1 MEEPAIKKR
10 RVLRS
15 SSAKKPNLS
24 TIERREISNTEV
36 KLYEEADINILAAI
50 RAQKKA
56 MLSLKRLSKKVN
68 DGITSV
74 ALQELIDGHDALV
87 DLRQSVVESR
97 TKFSQVRLDD
107 IIHVDLITLKLI
119 HFLPRKD
126 IGNLRLSC
134 KKIYKHVTTLCDQFN
149 VWKID
154 LNRFRQFPPS
164 ACFFT
169 SDKVME
175 MTLPRIP
182 LTPIQRDILEK
193 CANRIV
199 VLDGSANLHGYQALQ
214 DIPASACEN
223 MTSLQSLTVG
233 QTRYQSRKNF
243 IILLNQSGE
252 SLQEMALSRFDPK
265 NLTLLEPSRKFFQLT
280 RLHLQNCK
288 SSERSVREEDW
299 PKVAK
304 LINNCPN
311 LVDLSLQYFTIT
323 EEAIAPHTKMKKLE
337 LFMLFHTPV
346 AANIINL
353 MMSCRESLEY
363 LKIHCISTS
372 QIFAR
377 EWVLPKVKRVR
388 IKSNLSTDEKA
399 VLKEH
404 FNKNARI
411 TVQDA
416 RVIADFFP

>member
-1 MEEPAIKKR
+1 
-10 RVLRS
+10 LRS
-15 SSAKKPNLS
+15 SSAKKPNLP
-24 TIERREISNTEV
+24 TIERREISNDEV
-36 KLYEEADINILAAI
+36 KLYKEADINILAAI

-74 ALQELIDGHDALV
+74 ALQELIDGHDDLV
-87 DLRQSVVESR
+87 DLRQSVVESK

-107 IIHVDLITLKLI
+107 VIHVDLITLRLI

-134 KKIYKHVTTLCDQFN
+134 KKIYNRVTTLCDQFN

-199 VLDGSANLHGYQALQ
+199 VLDGSANLHRYQSLQ
-214 DIPASACEN
+214 DMPASACEN

-243 IILLNQSGE
+243 VILLNRSGE
-252 SLQEMALSRFDPK
+252 SLQEMTLSRFDPK
-265 NLTLLEPSRKFFQLT
+265 NLTLLDRKFYQLT
-280 RLHLQNCK
+280 KLYLECCK
-288 SSERSVREEDW
+288 MSEKSVREEDW

-311 LVDLSLQYFTIT
+311 LVDLSLQYFTVT

-337 LFMLFHTPV
+337 LFMLFHTPI

-363 LKIHCISTS
+363 LKIHCINTS

-404 FNKNARI
+404 FNNNARI